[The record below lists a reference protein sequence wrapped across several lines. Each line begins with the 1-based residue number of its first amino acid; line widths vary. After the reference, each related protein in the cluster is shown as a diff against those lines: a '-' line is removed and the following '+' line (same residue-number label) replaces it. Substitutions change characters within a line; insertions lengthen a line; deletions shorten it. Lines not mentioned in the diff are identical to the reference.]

1 MLGRCPMNVQDMA
14 NVSFISVCLK
24 IMKEL
29 IVVKNPHMNINNE
42 KPSGVTGPFTSM
54 NEMSCWR
61 EHVNV
66 RCVKAFR

>member
-1 MLGRCPMNVQDMA
+1 
-14 NVSFISVCLK
+14 
-24 IMKEL
+24 MKER
-29 IVVKNPHMNINNE
+29 IVVKTHTHNVGVNNVE

-66 RCVKAFR
+66 RCVEAFGVTLFP